1 MSVLRRSPRP
11 AEGFDAGALS
21 LRQRLSLMIGTGLA
35 AETLVKMDDADIHHD
50 FLLRNGVRAPLL
62 KAGKVSV
69 AQLQARG
76 VASTEHLRALEYNT
90 LDLLDGA
97 FCAECVAAF
106 GANEVL
112 KTFFT
117 TSGDAVALAGSPAVE
132 QLGLDVGVLLG
143 MCCGAPEAARAVL
156 AQSTPRGAA
165 LTGVAPETLLDSGL
179 RSATLRELGYDAAA
193 VRAQTRASPREIET
207 LGFVS

>member
-106 GANEVL
+106 GHFRARSAAVMSV
-112 KTFFT
+112 
-117 TSGDAVALAGSPAVE
+117 TSGAESPMADLSDASIVYTIPAGLEP
-132 QLGLDVGVLLG
+132 VG
-143 MCCGAPEAARAVL
+143 GAPTSSVVAQEAIVNAVMFELIARTGFTA
-156 AQSTPRGAA
+156 SDFKFHHPGGA
-165 LTGVAPETLLDSGL
+165 
-179 RSATLRELGYDAAA
+179 LGAK
-193 VRAQTRASPREIET
+193 
-207 LGFVS
+207 